1 MTTTISNS
9 CKQPLDEAGRFL
21 SDYAALLLTSGATC
35 ARLEENVRRI
45 AKTWGLHAEIT
56 IMPRHIS
63 FSVVSE
69 DGEPRIFM
77 TGTGKSNISFDI
89 VSRLSRISWEIADNK
104 WDVDRAEK
112 ALQSVKETKP
122 ANRWW
127 ILFAVSCANG
137 AFCRLFSGD
146 AVAAAV
152 VFVATMC
159 GYYLKQLLIEKK
171 VDIRIVFAACAFVSS
186 VLACADKLFSLG
198 TTPDIAIGTSVLY
211 LVPGIPL
218 LNAFSDM
225 LDRHYIC
232 FFSRMTDALV
242 LICCLSIGLC
252 AGMWAMGIGM
262 F

>member
-1 MTTTISNS
+1 
-9 CKQPLDEAGRFL
+9 
-21 SDYAALLLTSGATC
+21 
-35 ARLEENVRRI
+35 
-45 AKTWGLHAEIT
+45 
-56 IMPRHIS
+56 
-63 FSVVSE
+63 
-69 DGEPRIFM
+69 M

>member
-1 MTTTISNS
+1 MTIS
-9 CKQPLDEAGRFL
+9 KTDKHILDKAGRFL
-21 SDYAALLLTSGATC
+21 SDYAALLLNSGATC
-35 ARLEENVRRI
+35 ARLEENVKRI
-45 AKTWGLHAEIT
+45 ADTWGLRVETT

-63 FSVVSE
+63 LSVMSE
-69 DGEPRIFM
+69 DCGPRIFM
-77 TGTGKSNISFDI
+77 SGTGKTSISFSI
-89 VSRLSRISWEIADNK
+89 VSRLSRISWDIADK
-104 WDVDRAEK
+104 AWDIDRAEK
-112 ALQSVKETKP
+112 AFRSAEDTGQ

-127 ILFAVSCANG
+127 VLFAASCANG

-152 VFVATMC
+152 VLVATKC
-159 GYYLKQLLIEKK
+159 GLYLKQLLRAKK
-171 VDIRIVFAACAFVSS
+171 VDIRIAFAACAFVSS
-186 VLACADKLFSLG
+186 VIACADKLFSLG

-242 LICCLSIGLC
+242 LVCCLSIGLC
-252 AGMWAMGIGM
+252 AGMRAMEIGM